1 MGGETG
7 LCCVCVPGP
16 VTVRYQ
22 SHGYGLGGKGCSH
35 SLPRGR
41 TGPATS
47 HCSNWHPL
55 ISHCCHPPPRLPL
68 HASTAVSLFLLRSP
82 GVTWTSLSLL
92 ILVLRLLVLQS
103 QPLLQLMLPQLL
115 LLLHPHP
122 LWRMD
127 W

>member
-22 SHGYGLGGKGCSH
+22 SHGYGLGGKGRILAQTRRCASPLPAIRVAAALKLVP
-35 SLPRGR
+35 SLAVISPRR
-41 TGPATS
+41 F
-47 HCSNWHPL
+47 
-55 ISHCCHPPPRLPL
+55 RL
-68 HASTAVSLFLLRSP
+68 ASAAWCFCAAAL
-82 GVTWTSLSLL
+82 
-92 ILVLRLLVLQS
+92 LRLLVLQP
-103 QPLLQLMLPQLL
+103 QPLLQLVLPQLL